1 MSLTRDYATT
11 LYQWLSSFAPT
22 FRRPIQEGT
31 FDADNSEPSEYIS
44 YSADVGNFNTEFI
57 QAITVFSKSTGYN
70 NLMTIVDNIENAIS
84 ESGVRVEDDWGYIT
98 IYKGSPFYQD
108 KEDEDSSYR
117 AGYINL
123 LIRVCQYN
131 V

>member
-1 MSLTRDYATT
+1 MGLTQDYATT
-11 LYQWLSSFAPT
+11 LYEWLSDFAT
-22 FRRPIQEGT
+22 TYRRPIQEG
-31 FDADNSEPSEYIS
+31 FFNESNPQPNEYIT

-57 QAITVFSKSTGYN
+57 QAITVYSKSTAYT
-70 NLMTIVDNIENAIS
+70 NLMAIVDDIEEAIG
-84 ESGVRVEDDWGYIT
+84 EGGVRVDDDWGYLT

-123 LIRVCQYN
+123 LIRVCQY
-131 V
+131 